1 MRPQKTAPTERLR
14 TSGDGPRRGSA
25 VTRRT
30 PAQAGAARRR
40 GARALALSAATRS
53 LLAAVLAALAL
64 AAPAL
69 APTISTSAAWPS
81 KHDARRV
88 AVRDTAASCRAL
100 AWCTGYDVVPAH
112 RCRRAEHQTVYCAIA
127 FITATRQRCGGV
139 VGVSRTRSG
148 RLDRVMA
155 VPQNCSADPDG
166 DRPAT
171 ID

>member
-1 MRPQKTAPTERLR
+1 MRPQNTAPTERLR
-14 TSGDGPRRGSA
+14 TSGPRRGSG

-30 PAQAGAARRR
+30 PAQAGAVRRR
-40 GARALALSAATRS
+40 LVRALAPSPVTRS
-53 LLAAVLAALAL
+53 LLPAVLASLAF
-64 AAPAL
+64 AAPAP
-69 APTISTSAAWPS
+69 APTTSTSAAWPS

-127 FITATRQRCGGV
+127 FITATRQRCDGV

-155 VPQNCSADPDG
+155 VPQNCSADPDS
-166 DRPAT
+166 DRPPS

>member
-1 MRPQKTAPTERLR
+1 MRPQNNAPTGRLR
-14 TSGDGPRRGSA
+14 TSGDGPGRGSA

-30 PAQAGAARRR
+30 PARTGAVRRR
-40 GARALALSAATRS
+40 RVRALALSAVTRS
-53 LLAAVLAALAL
+53 LLTAVLAGLALAALAV
-64 AAPAL
+64 
-69 APTISTSAAWPS
+69 APTSTSAAWPS

-88 AVRDTAASCRAL
+88 AVRDTAASCRAV
-100 AWCTGYDVVPAH
+100 AWCTDYDVVPAH
-112 RCRRAEHQTVYCAIA
+112 RCRRAAHQTVYCAIA

-139 VGVSRTRSG
+139 VGVSRTRPG

-166 DRPAT
+166 DRTPT

>member
-1 MRPQKTAPTERLR
+1 MRPQHTAPTGRLG
-14 TSGDGPRRGSA
+14 TSGDGPGRGSA
-25 VTRRT
+25 ATRPT
-30 PAQAGAARRR
+30 PAQAGAVRRR
-40 GARALALSAATRS
+40 WVRALALSAVTRS
-53 LLAAVLAALAL
+53 LLPAVLAGLAL

-69 APTISTSAAWPS
+69 APTTSTSAAWPS

-88 AVRDTAASCRAL
+88 AVRDTAASCRAV
-100 AWCTGYDVVPAH
+100 AWCTGYDVVPAR
-112 RCRRAEHQTVYCAIA
+112 RCRRAEHRTVYCAIA

-166 DRPAT
+166 DRPPT